1 MKRFFLTAVLAL
13 GALLVGCNQLTQY
26 QVSEQAI
33 NQALEKHNHFAKNI
47 GLPGVADAQ
56 ITLTNLVSQI
66 GREEPNKIM
75 LTGKVNLDI
84 SSLFGTQKATV
95 DLKMKAQP
103 GFDKETGGIYLRE
116 MEIID
121 SQIQP
126 EKMQGILQT
135 LMPYISQ
142 SLRSYFNQNPAYV
155 LSDSNSKAE
164 ALAKKLAKG
173 IEVRPGEIVIPF
185 TN

>member
-1 MKRFFLTAVLAL
+1 MKTFFLTAILAL

-56 ITLTNLVSQI
+56 VTLTDLVSQI

-75 LTGKVNLDI
+75 LSGKANLDI
-84 SSLFGTQKATV
+84 SSLFGSQKATIT
-95 DLKMKAQP
+95 LKMKAQP
-103 GFDKETGGIYLRE
+103 SFDQETGAIYLRE
-116 MEIID
+116 IEIID
-121 SQIQP
+121 SQIEP
-126 EKMQGILQT
+126 EKMQSILQT
-135 LMPYISQ
+135 VMPYLSQ

-155 LSDSNSKAE
+155 LSADRSKAE
-164 ALAKKLAKG
+164 SLAKKFAKG
-173 IEVRPGEIVIPF
+173 IEIRPGEIVIPF

>member
-1 MKRFFLTAVLAL
+1 MKRFFLTAILAL
-13 GALLVGCNQLTQY
+13 GALLIGCNQLTQY

-33 NQALEKHNHFAKNI
+33 NQALEKHNHFSKSI

-75 LTGKVNLDI
+75 LSGKVNLDI

-95 DLKMKAQP
+95 ALKMKAQP
-103 GFDKETGGIYLRE
+103 SFDKETGAIYLRE
-116 MEIID
+116 IEIID
-121 SQIQP
+121 NQIEP
-126 EKMQGILQT
+126 ERMQGILQT
-135 LMPYISQ
+135 LMPYLSQ

-155 LSDSNSKAE
+155 LSDSHSKGE

-185 TN
+185 TE